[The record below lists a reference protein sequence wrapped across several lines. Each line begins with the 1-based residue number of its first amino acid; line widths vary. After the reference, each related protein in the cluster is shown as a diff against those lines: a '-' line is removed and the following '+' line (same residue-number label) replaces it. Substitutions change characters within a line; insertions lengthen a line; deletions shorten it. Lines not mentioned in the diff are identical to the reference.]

1 MAWWC
6 AAFERLRLARVAA
19 LAMAAKA
26 ASKPPAKKSPAGG
39 RSSLRPRGAGGVG
52 QAKRKRD
59 QRRAGAVAGGRV
71 VKGAPGRRK
80 AGKARPKTKRNAFAA
95 FARAMPIATAV
106 IVAAVILLVA
116 VALVPG
122 QARAAGLFATV
133 APFALIAVLGALAY
147 DNLRRRMR
155 KRLFRIER
163 ASGRRAARLKR
174 EIRRSRGASAA
185 LGKKTRQHRRAA
197 VAAIK
202 TLRAESAALK
212 ETLAKIDERTL
223 KAHAVVRGDLTD
235 LASSIKAEAAAL
247 KGLRAETVS
256 LSHATDA
263 LRKKDLPATV
273 KDAAFL
279 RERVAAGERQIAA
292 LRYPDAPSCLVFFGH
307 HKCASR
313 FFRFQVFERVAEMT
327 GARIR
332 RYAVKAPPFHY
343 SRMDDLDLCNMDL
356 ADLGKDGRDVVLFAN
371 GTTRSLERIRR
382 STQSFRGL
390 RVLRDP
396 RQVLVSNYFHHKGN
410 HPVNSDAGWVWDAL
424 QRDRSILLSLPEED
438 GLLHELDSI
447 TKEVIEEQL
456 LAPFDD
462 ERVLTIK
469 LEEFAAEPREYL
481 ARIAEFL
488 EVPDIAGIDLGRTF
502 ANRDSGDWRH
512 HFTSKLRD
520 VFKQRYG
527 QALIDLG
534 YARDMDW

>member
-1 MAWWC
+1 M
-6 AAFERLRLARVAA
+6 RR
-19 LAMAAKA
+19 K
-26 ASKPPAKKSPAGG
+26 STNAKKPAE
-39 RSSLRPRGAGGVG
+39 
-52 QAKRKRD
+52 Q
-59 QRRAGAVAGGRV
+59 V
-71 VKGAPGRRK
+71 VKGATGRRK

-212 ETLAKIDERTL
+212 ETLARIDERTL
-223 KAHAVVRGDLTD
+223 KAHAVVRGDLAD

-247 KGLRAETVS
+247 KDLRAETVS
-256 LSHATDA
+256 LSNATDA

-307 HKCASR
+307 RNCASR
-313 FFRFQVFERVAEMT
+313 FFRFQVFERVAEMI

-332 RYAVKAPPFHY
+332 Y
-343 SRMDDLDLCNMDL
+343 MDL
-356 ADLGKDGRDVVLFAN
+356 ADLGKDGRDVVLFAS

-382 STQSFRGL
+382 LTQSFRGL

-396 RQVLVSNYFHHKGN
+396 RQVLVSNYFQHKGN
-410 HPVNSDAGWVWDAL
+410 HPVESDAGWVWDVL

>member
-1 MAWWC
+1 M
-6 AAFERLRLARVAA
+6 RR
-19 LAMAAKA
+19 
-26 ASKPPAKKSPAGG
+26 KSTN
-39 RSSLRPRGAGGVG
+39 
-52 QAKRKRD
+52 AKRPAEQVAKR
-59 QRRAGAVAGGRV
+59 AT
-71 VKGAPGRRK
+71 GRRK
-80 AGKARPKTKRNAFAA
+80 ARKARPKTKRNAFAA

-106 IVAAVILLVA
+106 IVAAVMLLVA

-122 QARAAGLFATV
+122 QARAAGLFATM

-212 ETLAKIDERTL
+212 DTLAGIDERTL
-223 KAHAVVRGDLTD
+223 KTHAVVKGDLAD
-235 LASSIKAEAAAL
+235 LASSIRAEAAAL
-247 KGLRAETVS
+247 KGLRAETVT
-256 LSHATDA
+256 LSNETVTLKNATDA

-307 HKCASR
+307 RNCASR

-332 RYAVKAPPFHY
+332 Y
-343 SRMDDLDLCNMDL
+343 MDL

-410 HPVNSDAGWVWDAL
+410 HPIEFDAGWVWDTL

-469 LEEFAAEPREYL
+469 LEEFAAEPPEYL